1 MNPIQRFRGA
11 NTTQKTFFPGQR
23 AVYKAIINNDGD
35 LLFVSSYQI
44 IYGYNLFT
52 ENLFRTYKNED
63 GVINDFDIDQ
73 KSEFI
78 VAMGTQSISIF
89 SIETGEA
96 LASINPNQ
104 YLRCCC
110 ISPMNFIAYVT
121 STQGKQEPVL
131 SVYHFSKNSPTQKVS
146 NEKLK
151 LKFEK
156 QINCIVFSDDYKI
169 ICGDNEGGLYQ
180 INTEQ
185 VSKNSDNSQMI
196 TKKISAHRGAINS
209 IRKSWDGRMFAT
221 ASADTTACTWNTET
235 FEKLGTF
242 PHSYL
247 VSSVAF
253 SPIYHQIVLAS
264 SSIKQSVA
272 STSGNYYPINFF
284 NLIFQEEFAMINC
297 FQSPLND
304 VVFSPDGYTL
314 VVTSEQGSFMVI
326 RLGDNYR
333 QKSEEHKEKEKAIR
347 NEIESKHY
355 QNRQSSNP

>member
-11 NTTQKTFFPGQR
+11 NSTQKTFFPGQR
-23 AVYKAIINNDGD
+23 AVNKAIINNDGD
-35 LLFVSSYQI
+35 LLFVSSYDS

-52 ENLFRTYKNED
+52 ENLFHTYKIED

-73 KSEFI
+73 KSDYI
-78 VAMGTQSISIF
+78 VAMGTQSLSIF
-89 SIETGEA
+89 QIETGEELSRIEA
-96 LASINPNQ
+96 NL

-110 ISPMNFIAYVT
+110 ISPMNYIAFVT
-121 STQGKQEPVL
+121 STQGKQDPVL
-131 SVYHFSKNSPTQKVS
+131 FIYHFSTKSKMAS
-146 NEKLK
+146 EKHK
-151 LKFEK
+151 LKFDK
-156 QINCIVFSDDYKI
+156 QVNCITYSDDYKI

-185 VSKNSDNSQMI
+185 QNKNSDNSQMI

-272 STSGNYYPINFF
+272 RTSGNYYPINFF
-284 NLIFQEEFAMINC
+284 NLIFQDEFAMINC

-314 VVTSEQGSFMVI
+314 VITSEQGSFMVI
-326 RLGDNYR
+326 RLGDSYC
-333 QKSEEHKEKEKAIR
+333 QISEEQNEKENQIK
-347 NEIESKHY
+347 NEIENKQNSK
-355 QNRQSSNP
+355 

>member
-1 MNPIQRFRGA
+1 MNPIQRLRGA
-11 NTTQKTFFPGQR
+11 NSTQKTFFPGQR
-23 AVYKAIINNDGD
+23 ACYKAIINNDGD
-35 LLFVSSYQI
+35 LLFVSSYDS

-52 ENLFRTYKNED
+52 ENLFHTYKIDD
-63 GVINDFDIDQ
+63 GVINDFDIDL
-73 KSEFI
+73 KSEYI
-78 VAMGTQSISIF
+78 VAMGTQSITIF
-89 SIETGEA
+89 RIETGEA
-96 LASINPNQ
+96 LARSEPNL

-110 ISPMNFIAYVT
+110 ISPMNYIAVVT
-121 STQGKQEPVL
+121 STQGKQDPVL
-131 SVYHFSKNSPTQKVS
+131 YSYHFISKNKNLQDKGH
-146 NEKLK
+146 
-151 LKFEK
+151 LKFDK
-156 QINCIVFSDDYKI
+156 PINCITYSDDSRI

-185 VSKNSDNSQMI
+185 LTKSSDNSQCI

-272 STSGNYYPINFF
+272 RTSGNYYPINFF

-326 RLGDNYR
+326 RLGDSYR
-333 QKSEEHKEKEKAIR
+333 QMSEEQKEKENSIK
-347 NEIESKHY
+347 NEIENKQY
-355 QNRQSSNP
+355 QNRQASHS

>member
-11 NTTQKTFFPGQR
+11 NSTQKTFFPGQR

-35 LLFVSSYQI
+35 LLFVSSYDS

-52 ENLFRTYKNED
+52 EDLFHTYKIED

-73 KSEFI
+73 KSEYI
-78 VAMGTQSISIF
+78 VAMGTQSVSIF
-89 SIETGEA
+89 QIETGQMLSRIE
-96 LASINPNQ
+96 PNL

-110 ISPMNFIAYVT
+110 IGPANTIAIVT
-121 STQGKQEPVL
+121 STQGKQEPYL
-131 SVYHFSKNSPTQKVS
+131 YIYHFSTKNKNATDKV
-146 NEKLK
+146 KY
-151 LKFEK
+151 KFEK
-156 QINCIVFSDDYKI
+156 PVNCITYSDDYKM

-185 VSKNSDNSQMI
+185 SSKNSDNSQMV
-196 TKKISAHRGAINS
+196 TKKIAAHRGAINS

-235 FEKLGTF
+235 FEKLGTY

-272 STSGNYYPINFF
+272 RTGGNYYPINFF
-284 NLIFQEEFAMINC
+284 NLVFQEEFAMINC

-314 VVTSEQGSFMVI
+314 VITSEQGSFMVI
-326 RLGDNYR
+326 RLGDSYR
-333 QKSEEHKEKEKAIR
+333 QISEEQKEKENAIR
-347 NEIESKHY
+347 NEIESKHK
-355 QNRQSSNP
+355 